1 MKSIKFVTAAALLL
15 LTALTGM
22 AQAQLPAAPAAK
34 PFEVGMNALFAF
46 GGSSEN
52 DAALANL
59 QRGGHDPSRNG
70 FTIQNVELIF
80 SGTVDSYLDAQANII
95 FLIDR
100 NGETVLELEE
110 AFLTTRALPAG
121 LQVKA
126 GQYYTEFGRQNSQH
140 PHSWAFVD
148 QPVILSRFF
157 GPDNLRSQGARLAW
171 LTPLPWY
178 SELYFGA
185 QNANGETAVSFL
197 YEPGETVGGHV
208 LIDRGGARGLG
219 GLLYSARWLNG
230 FDLSDSVSANLG
242 LSALAG
248 PNGSSLDT
256 DTRLYGLDLY
266 LKWRP
271 VRHERGF
278 PFVAWQ
284 TEVMRRDYEAPG
296 GALKDAG
303 GYTQALWGYAPGWVV
318 GARADY
324 ADSDSTGTSDSLR
337 DKRTRYALNLTHYF
351 SEYSKLRVQF
361 NRDRAEHLAKP
372 ANALWLQYEIGIGRH
387 AAHTF

>member
-1 MKSIKFVTAAALLL
+1 MKALFATVLPVLMISAAV
-15 LTALTGM
+15 
-22 AQAQLPAAPAAK
+22 AQAQPAVPAAK
-34 PFEVGMNALFAF
+34 PFEIGLTGLFAA
-46 GGSSEN
+46 GGSSE
-52 DAALANL
+52 DDTALANL

-70 FTIQNVELIF
+70 FTVQNVELIF
-80 SGTVDSYLDAQANII
+80 SGTVDPYVDAQANVIL
-95 FLIDR
+95 LIDR
-100 NGETVLELEE
+100 DGETVLELEE
-110 AFLTTRALPAG
+110 AFFTTRTLPAG

-126 GQYYTEFGRQNSQH
+126 GQYYTEFGRQNNQH

-157 GPDNLRSQGARLAW
+157 GPDNLRSQGMRLAW

-178 SELYFGA
+178 SELYLGA
-185 QNANGETAVSFL
+185 QNANGETVVSFL
-197 YEPGETVGGHV
+197 YEPGETVGGYT
-208 LIDRGGARGLG
+208 LIDRGGARSFGD
-219 GLLYSARWLNG
+219 LLYSARWLNG

-242 LSALAG
+242 LSALFG
-248 PNGSSLDT
+248 PNASGLDT

-284 TEVMRRDYEAPG
+284 TEVMRRDYEVPG

-303 GYTQALWGYAPGWVV
+303 GYTQLLWGYAPGWVA
-318 GARADY
+318 GARAEY
-324 ADSDSTGTSDSLR
+324 ADSDSLDTGDSLR
-337 DKRTRYALNLTHYF
+337 DRRTRYALNLTHYF
-351 SEYSKLRVQF
+351 SEYSKLRLQF
-361 NRDRAEHLAKP
+361 NRDRAEHLAGP
-372 ANALWLQYEIGIGRH
+372 ANAVWLQYEIGIGRH